1 VWISSKKE
9 AVRAE
14 IGGKGFVFC
23 CRWPSRGYN
32 GGEFDGTKA
41 MEWLRAYLKGKYL
54 SREALN

>member
-14 IGGKGFVFC
+14 IGEKGFVFC
-23 CRWPSRGYN
+23 CRRPGRGYN

-54 SREALN
+54 SREALD